1 MGVHGKFLVVTATAG
16 VSNTITVGLSP
27 DDTAVVV
34 ADAWTTGK
42 GAHAATHSLS
52 QSFPLSEGFGI
63 VKITGSNKADTITVD
78 QSNGSF
84 FIPTAIYAGGGN
96 DTVTGGDENDAIW
109 GQGGNDLLLGG
120 GGNDALYGM
129 SGRDTLIGG
138 AGADYLSGG
147 TGKDSLEGDGGND
160 TLYDP
165 FGPDTVIG
173 GFANE
178 PDTIPGDT
186 DNNTFNVHALRK
198 DVNDYNDVKDTL
210 HIIPVPGT
218 STDNGTSVTDIIG
231 EILPWL

>member
-84 FIPTAIYAGGGN
+84 FIPTAIYA
-96 DTVTGGDENDAIW
+96 
-109 GQGGNDLLLGG
+109 G